1 MGLNVSDRTL
11 SECVNLFIN
20 SIDIEKVNIK
30 YLLVEAGLSKEA
42 TKEILNIL
50 VDRFSENPDKPIARI
65 DMQKATE
72 DNFKESLV
80 KEYNLT
86 YTIAN
91 NLISMYKIVRP
102 EQLSYLSDEELLQV
116 TGIGNHTLVKIR
128 AKFPYVSKPEVESV
142 INISITELC
151 LPTKAEETLR
161 ENNVLY
167 IQQVEDF
174 IDNELQNVGYPIC
187 TLIEEGYKAYQS
199 GTRSEHCLTSKYL
212 ELLINSFSRNLNN
225 IVRHSSE
232 KLNLYWIDQ
241 SNYLIITYLYE
252 LMNKHEYYDCLVSAW
267 SELKKSREQVLTE
280 YGCNAMPA
288 DNSTIISQYS
298 RLQDSYINIIT
309 AISNL

>member
-1 MGLNVSDRTL
+1 MGLNLSDRTL

-50 VDRFSENPDKPIARI
+50 VDRFSENPDKPVART
-65 DMQKATE
+65 DLQKAAE

-91 NLISMYKIVRP
+91 SLISMYKIVRP
-102 EQLSYLSDEELLQV
+102 EQLSYLSDDELLQV
-116 TGIGNHTLVKIR
+116 TGVGNHTLTKIR
-128 AKFPYVSKPEVESV
+128 AKFPYISKPQVDTV
-142 INISITELC
+142 INISIVELY
-151 LPTKAEETLR
+151 LPTKAEEILR
-161 ENNVLY
+161 ENNILY
-167 IQQVEDF
+167 IQQVGEF

-187 TLIEEGYKAYQS
+187 SLIEEGYKLYKS
-199 GTRSEHCLTSKYL
+199 GTKDEYSLTMKYL
-212 ELLINSFSRNLNN
+212 EVLINSFDRNLNN
-225 IVRHSSE
+225 IIRHSSE

-252 LMNKHEYYDCLVSAW
+252 LMSKSEYRDYLVRTW
-267 SELKKSREQVLTE
+267 SELCRPREQVLTE
-280 YGCNAMPA
+280 YSCNMMPI
-288 DNSTIISQYS
+288 DNHEIINA
-298 RLQDSYINIIT
+298 YIKLRDT
-309 AISNL
+309 YKDLLVAVSNS

>member
-1 MGLNVSDRTL
+1 MGLNLSDRTL

-50 VDRFSENPDKPIARI
+50 VDRFSENPDKPVART
-65 DMQKATE
+65 DLQKAAE

-91 NLISMYKIVRP
+91 SLISMYKIVRP
-102 EQLSYLSDEELLQV
+102 EQLSYLSDNELLQV
-116 TGIGNHTLVKIR
+116 TGVGNHTLTKIR
-128 AKFPYVSKPEVESV
+128 AKFPYISKPQVDTV
-142 INISITELC
+142 INISIVELY
-151 LPTKAEETLR
+151 LPTKAEEILR
-161 ENNVLY
+161 ENNILY
-167 IQQVEDF
+167 IQQVGEF

-187 TLIEEGYKAYQS
+187 SLIEEGYKLYKS
-199 GTRSEHCLTSKYL
+199 GVKDEYSLTMKYL
-212 ELLINSFSRNLNN
+212 EVLINSFDRNLNN
-225 IVRHSSE
+225 IIRHSSE

-252 LMNKHEYYDCLVSAW
+252 LMSKSEYRDYLVRTW
-267 SELKKSREQVLTE
+267 SELGKSREQVLTE
-280 YGCNAMPA
+280 YSCNMMPI
-288 DNSTIISQYS
+288 DNHEIINA
-298 RLQDSYINIIT
+298 YIKLRDT
-309 AISNL
+309 YKDLLVAVSNS

>member
-1 MGLNVSDRTL
+1 MGLNLSDRTL

-50 VDRFSENPDKPIARI
+50 VDRFSENPDKPVART
-65 DMQKATE
+65 DLQKAAE

-91 NLISMYKIVRP
+91 SLISMYKIVRP
-102 EQLSYLSDEELLQV
+102 EQLSYLSDDELLQV
-116 TGIGNHTLVKIR
+116 TGVGNHTLTKIR
-128 AKFPYVSKPEVESV
+128 AKFPYISKPQVDTV
-142 INISITELC
+142 INISIVELY
-151 LPTKAEETLR
+151 LPTKAEEILR
-161 ENNVLY
+161 ENNILY
-167 IQQVEDF
+167 IQQVGEF

-187 TLIEEGYKAYQS
+187 SLIEEGYKLYKS
-199 GTRSEHCLTSKYL
+199 GVKDEYSLTMKYL
-212 ELLINSFSRNLNN
+212 EVLINSFDRNLNN
-225 IVRHSSE
+225 IIRHSSE

-252 LMNKHEYYDCLVSAW
+252 LMSKSEYRDYLVRTW
-267 SELKKSREQVLTE
+267 SELGKSREQVLTE
-280 YGCNAMPA
+280 YSCNMMPI
-288 DNSTIISQYS
+288 DNHEIINA
-298 RLQDSYINIIT
+298 YIKLRDT
-309 AISNL
+309 YKDLLVAVSNS

>member
-1 MGLNVSDRTL
+1 MGLNLSDRTL

-50 VDRFSENPDKPIARI
+50 VDRFSENPDKPVART
-65 DMQKATE
+65 DLQKTAE

-91 NLISMYKIVRP
+91 SLISMYKIVRP

-116 TGIGNHTLVKIR
+116 TGVGNHTLTKIR
-128 AKFPYVSKPEVESV
+128 VKFPYISKPQVNTV
-142 INISITELC
+142 INISIVELY

-161 ENNVLY
+161 ENNILY
-167 IQQVEDF
+167 IQQVGEF

-187 TLIEEGYKAYQS
+187 SLIEEGYKLYKS
-199 GTRSEHCLTSKYL
+199 GIKDEYSLTMKYL
-212 ELLINSFSRNLNN
+212 EVLINSFDRNLNN
-225 IVRHSSE
+225 IIRHSSE

-252 LMNKHEYYDCLVSAW
+252 LMSKSKYHDYLIRTW
-267 SELKKSREQVLTE
+267 SELGKSREQVLTE
-280 YGCNAMPA
+280 YSCNMMPT
-288 DNSTIISQYS
+288 DNHEVIST
-298 RLQDSYINIIT
+298 YIKLRDT
-309 AISNL
+309 YKDLLVAVSNS

>member
-1 MGLNVSDRTL
+1 MGLNLSDRTL

-50 VDRFSENPDKPIARI
+50 VDRFSENPDKPVART
-65 DMQKATE
+65 DLQKAAE
-72 DNFKESLV
+72 DNFKGSLV

-91 NLISMYKIVRP
+91 SLIDMYKIVRP

-116 TGIGNHTLVKIR
+116 TGVGNHALTKIR
-128 AKFPYVSKPEVESV
+128 AKFPYISNPQVDTV
-142 INISITELC
+142 INISIVELY
-151 LPTKAEETLR
+151 LPTKAEEILR
-161 ENNVLY
+161 ENNILY
-167 IQQVEDF
+167 IQQVGEF

-187 TLIEEGYKAYQS
+187 SLIEEGYKLYKS
-199 GTRSEHCLTSKYL
+199 GIKDEYSLTMKYL
-212 ELLINSFSRNLNN
+212 EVLINSFDRNLNN
-225 IVRHSSE
+225 IIRHSSE

-252 LMNKHEYYDCLVSAW
+252 LMSKSEYRDYLVRTW
-267 SELKKSREQVLTE
+267 SELGKSREQVLTE
-280 YGCNAMPA
+280 YSCNMMST
-288 DNSTIISQYS
+288 DNHEIINA
-298 RLQDSYINIIT
+298 YIKLRDT
-309 AISNL
+309 YKDLLMAVSNS

>member
-1 MGLNVSDRTL
+1 MGLNLSDRTL

-50 VDRFSENPDKPIARI
+50 VDRFSENPDKPVART
-65 DMQKATE
+65 DLQKAAE

-91 NLISMYKIVRP
+91 SLISMYKIVRP
-102 EQLSYLSDEELLQV
+102 EQLSYLSDNELLQV
-116 TGIGNHTLVKIR
+116 TGVGNHTLTKIR
-128 AKFPYVSKPEVESV
+128 AKFPYISKPQVDTV
-142 INISITELC
+142 INISIVELY
-151 LPTKAEETLR
+151 LPTKAEEILR
-161 ENNVLY
+161 ENNILY
-167 IQQVEDF
+167 IQQVGEF

-187 TLIEEGYKAYQS
+187 SLIEEGYKLYKS
-199 GTRSEHCLTSKYL
+199 GAKDEYSLTMKYL
-212 ELLINSFSRNLNN
+212 EVLINSFDRNLNN
-225 IVRHSSE
+225 IIRHSSE

-252 LMNKHEYYDCLVSAW
+252 LMSKSEYRDYLVRTW
-267 SELKKSREQVLTE
+267 SELGKSREQVLTE
-280 YGCNAMPA
+280 YSCNMMPI
-288 DNSTIISQYS
+288 DNHEIINA
-298 RLQDSYINIIT
+298 YIKLRDT
-309 AISNL
+309 YKDLLVAVSNS

>member
-1 MGLNVSDRTL
+1 MGLNLSDRTL

-50 VDRFSENPDKPIARI
+50 VDRFSENPDKPVART
-65 DMQKATE
+65 DLQKAAE

-91 NLISMYKIVRP
+91 SLISMYKIVRP
-102 EQLSYLSDEELLQV
+102 EQLSYLSDDELLQV
-116 TGIGNHTLVKIR
+116 TGVGNHTLTKIR
-128 AKFPYVSKPEVESV
+128 AKFPYISKPQVDTV
-142 INISITELC
+142 INISIVELY
-151 LPTKAEETLR
+151 LPTKAEEILR
-161 ENNVLY
+161 ENNILY
-167 IQQVEDF
+167 IQQVGEF

-187 TLIEEGYKAYQS
+187 SLIEEGYKLYKS
-199 GTRSEHCLTSKYL
+199 GTKDEYSLTMKYL
-212 ELLINSFSRNLNN
+212 EVLINSFDRNLNN
-225 IVRHSSE
+225 IIRHSSE

-252 LMNKHEYYDCLVSAW
+252 LMSKSEYRDYLVRTW
-267 SELKKSREQVLTE
+267 SELGKSREQVLTE
-280 YGCNAMPA
+280 YSCNMMPI
-288 DNSTIISQYS
+288 DNHEIINA
-298 RLQDSYINIIT
+298 YIKLRDT
-309 AISNL
+309 YKDLLVAVSNS

>member
-1 MGLNVSDRTL
+1 MGLNLSDRTL

-50 VDRFSENPDKPIARI
+50 VDRFSENPDKPVART
-65 DMQKATE
+65 DLQKAAE

-91 NLISMYKIVRP
+91 SLISMYKIVRP
-102 EQLSYLSDEELLQV
+102 EQLSYLSDDELLQV
-116 TGIGNHTLVKIR
+116 TGVGNHTLTKIR
-128 AKFPYVSKPEVESV
+128 AKFPYISKPQVDTV
-142 INISITELC
+142 INISIVELY
-151 LPTKAEETLR
+151 LPTKAEEILR
-161 ENNVLY
+161 ENNILY
-167 IQQVEDF
+167 IQQVGEF

-187 TLIEEGYKAYQS
+187 SLIEEGYKLYKS
-199 GTRSEHCLTSKYL
+199 GVKDEYSLTMKYL
-212 ELLINSFSRNLNN
+212 EVLINSFDRNLNN
-225 IVRHSSE
+225 IIRHSSE

-252 LMNKHEYYDCLVSAW
+252 LMSKSEYRDYLVRTW
-267 SELKKSREQVLTE
+267 SELGKSREQVLTE
-280 YGCNAMPA
+280 YSCNMMPI
-288 DNSTIISQYS
+288 DNHEIINA
-298 RLQDSYINIIT
+298 YIKLRDT
-309 AISNL
+309 YKDLLLAVSNS